1 MIDSLAYQLDIRRIP
16 KRKSKMLLPSGREW
30 EPLIEESFE
39 KEMDGVMAKA
49 KTNREGYNN
58 DASW

>member
-30 EPLIEESFE
+30 EPSIEESFE